1 MKREVEMSGELD
13 VVARALR
20 VAEECHRGQT
30 DKAGMPYIEHPKRVA
45 ARCVTAEEKAV
56 ALLHDTMEDCGMT
69 ADRLRELG
77 FDDAI
82 IEGVQSVTKKP
93 HEDYFD
99 FVRRACDNR
108 IGRVV
113 KMHDLE
119 DNMDVMRF
127 VSRCPVITDLNESML
142 RQDSSLGV
150 LGEKDLFR
158 MNKYLLA
165 YRLLQSMGA

>member
-1 MKREVEMSGELD
+1 MSGDLE
-13 VVARALR
+13 VVERALR

-30 DKAGMPYIEHPKRVA
+30 DKAGKPYIEHPRRVA
-45 ARCVTAEEKAV
+45 ARCETAAEKAV

-77 FDDAI
+77 FDEVI
-82 IEGVQSVTKKP
+82 IEAVQSVTKKP

-99 FVRRACDNR
+99 FVRRAGTNR

-119 DNMDVMRF
+119 DNMDMMRF
-127 VSRCPVITDLNESML
+127 VSRCPVVEALTERML
-142 RQDSSLGV
+142 REDSSLCV
-150 LGEKDLFR
+150 LSEKDLYR
-158 MNKYLLA
+158 LNKYLLA
-165 YRLLQSMGA
+165 YRLLMSLGV